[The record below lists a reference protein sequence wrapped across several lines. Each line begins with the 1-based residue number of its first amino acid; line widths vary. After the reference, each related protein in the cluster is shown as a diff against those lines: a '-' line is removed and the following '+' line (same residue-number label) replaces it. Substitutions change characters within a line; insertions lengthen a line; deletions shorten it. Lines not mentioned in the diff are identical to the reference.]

1 MGRTSWGAAAVGMDA
16 ANSQLGCPAVEL
28 ELPAGLGRNKRKR
41 SRCGTSL
48 SAQLS
53 EQIDVSSLANDN
65 DANDPELPHKPM
77 PDGRK
82 CPTCFHKDDQWDP
95 VEVQRVPPVY
105 KLCWWGKS
113 RCKKTGKSRGHHC
126 GYCIKIWMA
135 RWRHRKVEGQNMT
148 LELWQRQLSEEEGAL
163 ERHHNL
169 VKVVIKMIVDR
180 GFNFGCHPN
189 WEQADTEVLKLEKI
203 EQVVVSRPGALFYP
217 ADDYLEAFPKG
228 LDHHRRDGHYEG
240 HLDGE
245 EGFYVPQ
252 KGPVKVKYN
261 SIQQSKRE
269 STVDDGKELL
279 TPDQL
284 DVKAKDLLMDMSTGC
299 NMAAL
304 GFKGRGVSDA
314 QASSA
319 TAKASGAPPKASSA
333 PPNASSVTAKP
344 RSDTA
349 NYSTPKNSRRQ
360 AC

>member
-1 MGRTSWGAAAVGMDA
+1 
-16 ANSQLGCPAVEL
+16 
-28 ELPAGLGRNKRKR
+28 
-41 SRCGTSL
+41 
-48 SAQLS
+48 
-53 EQIDVSSLANDN
+53 
-65 DANDPELPHKPM
+65 
-77 PDGRK
+77 
-82 CPTCFHKDDQWDP
+82 
-95 VEVQRVPPVY
+95 
-105 KLCWWGKS
+105 
-113 RCKKTGKSRGHHC
+113 
-126 GYCIKIWMA
+126 
-135 RWRHRKVEGQNMT
+135 MT

-217 ADDYLEAFPKG
+217 ADDYLEAFPNG

-333 PPNASSVTAKP
+333 PPNASSVTGAPPNASSVTAKP
-344 RSDTA
+344 RSDTDHD
-349 NYSTPKNSRRQ
+349 STPKKQPQASLLILQGMQRSLRRTVSVGGPRKIWGW
-360 AC
+360 